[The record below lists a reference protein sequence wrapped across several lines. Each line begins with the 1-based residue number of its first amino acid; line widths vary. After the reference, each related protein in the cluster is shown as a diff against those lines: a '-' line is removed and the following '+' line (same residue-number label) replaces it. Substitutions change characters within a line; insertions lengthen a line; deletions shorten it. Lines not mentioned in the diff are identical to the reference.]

1 MTEKL
6 NKQGC
11 ERLAKAI
18 LNQDMGEYSETFT
31 YPTADSLESA
41 VSNLYQHFLE
51 IADTH
56 LHLLPPE
63 MEPEDFVEFFLLK
76 YIDNR
81 AMQKDLIDISES
93 IIPIKFIKES
103 SK

>member
-1 MTEKL
+1 MNKEAKEKE
-6 NKQGC
+6 K
-11 ERLAKAI
+11 
-18 LNQDMGEYSETFT
+18 TFI

-51 IADTH
+51 IVDTH

-81 AMQKDLIDISES
+81 AMQKDLIDFSES

>member
-31 YPTADSLESA
+31 YSTADSLESA

-56 LHLLPPE
+56 LNLLAPE
-63 MEPEDFVEFFLLK
+63 IDPEDFVEFFLLK
-76 YIDNR
+76 YIDNE
-81 AMQKDLIDISES
+81 AMQKDLIDISDS
-93 IIPIKFIKES
+93 VIPVKFIENS
-103 SK
+103 SS